1 MLKRLMLTKFEL
13 DSGVRAKFHG
23 KVGASPISLT
33 LESKICITGEK
44 SIVYEGSQIENN
56 NLSILENTMNFC
68 SLNKVLFNPSKEG
81 VERIK
86 IDLFLDGP
94 NWSEELP
101 VILINSNPYLV
112 EPVGGFMWPVEVL
125 KGFKEGIPRILNVP
139 LILTPFA
146 HDGVMNPPP
155 PISHALDRGTN
166 RLYAVGIMTI
176 VPSQKDTVP
185 SFEDAF
191 NDLVK

>member
-1 MLKRLMLTKFEL
+1 MLKRLMLTKFEVE
-13 DSGVRAKFHG
+13 SGVRAKFHG
-23 KVGASPISLT
+23 KVGVTPISLA
-33 LESKICITGEK
+33 LESKICITGNK
-44 SIVYEGSQIENN
+44 SIVYDGTQIENN
-56 NLSILENTMNFC
+56 DLSMLENTMNFC

-81 VERIK
+81 IEKIK

-112 EPVGGFMWPVEVL
+112 EPVGGFMWPVEIL
-125 KGFKEGIPRILNVP
+125 KGFKECIPRILNVP

-146 HDGVMNPPP
+146 HDGIMNPLP

-185 SFEDAF
+185 AFEDAF